1 MLPLNVIFPGFVCV
15 FECVCM
21 CVCVCVCA
29 SCVCVFVH
37 VCDSKEKFHSTG
49 NCVDCQ
55 TLN

>member
-1 MLPLNVIFPGFVCV
+1 
-15 FECVCM
+15 M
-21 CVCVCVCA
+21 CVCAYVRVRL
-29 SCVCVFVH
+29 VCVFVH